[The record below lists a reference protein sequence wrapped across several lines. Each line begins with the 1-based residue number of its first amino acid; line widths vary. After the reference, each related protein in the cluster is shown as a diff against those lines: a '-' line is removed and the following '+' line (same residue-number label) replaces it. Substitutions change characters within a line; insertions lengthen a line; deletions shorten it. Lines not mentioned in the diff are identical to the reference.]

1 MKTNK
6 YRMYKIITGAVAF
19 IIMILAAV
27 ANCQAQSP
35 EPKTITIP
43 LSKGEQFTEKEWQ
56 EYSKQM
62 LPHVK
67 MYFKRDSSHQKF
79 ISNTASPYL
88 MAGDTVQ
95 NFKITDKEI
104 LLILKPKKK

>member
-1 MKTNK
+1 MKQL
-6 YRMYKIITGAVAF
+6 ITLSLIVLSAIACFG
-19 IIMILAAV
+19 
-27 ANCQAQSP
+27 QSP

-67 MYFKRDSSHQKF
+67 IYFKRDSSHQKF
-79 ISNTASPYL
+79 ISNTATPYL

-95 NFKITDKEI
+95 SFKITDKEI